1 MHGMSKKT
9 RTYLLSILTA
19 MAVVMSFATFQFIFV
34 VPEFSL
40 KMLVVPVS
48 LGFVLGLLIGKVQTL
63 RMDLASRNQ
72 LFSALSDF
80 AIEFT
85 YFRKLSGEYE
95 YVSPACKQFTGYS
108 QEDFYRQPNFMD
120 TLIYPEDRSL
130 WRGHIHNINGKGVA
144 EVLQLRITTK
154 QGQIRW
160 IEHLCSTV
168 QDNAGTTIGVRSTN
182 LEITERKKVEYEL
195 FLAAKVFDSP
205 NPMLI
210 TDTNSVIIRCNHAFS
225 ASTGFSESEI
235 LGQTPALLH
244 SGRHNDEFYHEM
256 WESILRTGEWQGEV
270 WDRRKNGEVYPKWLM
285 ISAIKGDDGS
295 VVNYLGTHFDITER
309 KKAEQKI
316 EELAFFDQL
325 TGLPNRT
332 LLLDRLKQAM
342 MMSAR
347 NGNYCALL
355 LIDLDNFKSLNDTLG
370 HDFGDM
376 LLKQVGER
384 LRSCVRADDTVARLG
399 GDEFVVILNGLNSIE
414 SEAGVQTEVVA
425 EKIITMLNQTYQL
438 KDTTH
443 RSTPSI
449 GATLFM
455 NHKSTIEDL
464 LKQAD
469 LAMYRSKEA
478 GRNTLRFFDPEM
490 ESVVMKRA
498 ALETEL
504 REAISKKQLLLHFQ
518 AQIEGSQVLGAEV
531 LVRWQHPQ
539 KGLVSPAEFI
549 PLAEET
555 GLILPLGRWVLEVA
569 CAQLA
574 AWAKRPEMEHL
585 TISVNV
591 SSRQFMAVDFVD
603 QVFEILKATKAKP
616 QRLKLE
622 LTESLLVSDVE
633 EIIAKM
639 FTLKAKGVT
648 FSLDDFGTGYS
659 SLNYLKQ
666 LPLDQLK
673 IDQSFVRDILSNP
686 HDASIAKTIISLAQN
701 LRMGVIAEGVETNE
715 QRDFLMTLGCYAYQG
730 YLFGRPLPIGEFES
744 SMS

>member
-1 MHGMSKKT
+1 MSKTT
-9 RTYLLSILTA
+9 RTYLLSISTA
-19 MAVVMSFATFQFIFV
+19 LAVVMSFASFQFAFV
-34 VPEFSL
+34 VSEFSL
-40 KMLVVPVS
+40 KMLVVPIS
-48 LGFVLGLLIGKVQTL
+48 LGCVLGLLIGKVQTL
-63 RMDLASRNQ
+63 RMELAERNR
-72 LFSALSDF
+72 LFAALSDF

-85 YFRKLSGEYE
+85 YFRKVSGEYE
-95 YVSPACKQFTGYS
+95 YVSPACKQLTGYS

-120 TLIYPEDRSL
+120 TLIYPEDRGL
-130 WRGHIHNINGKGVA
+130 WRGHIHNINGVGIA
-144 EVLQLRITTK
+144 EVLQLRIMTK

-168 QDNAGTTIGVRSTN
+168 QDESGKTIGVRSTN
-182 LEITERKKVEYEL
+182 LDITDRKKAEFEL
-195 FLAAKVFDSP
+195 FLAAKVFESP

-210 TDTNSVIIRCNHAFS
+210 TDSNSVIIRCNRSFT
-225 ASTGFSESEI
+225 ASTGYSESDVV
-235 LGQTPALLH
+235 GQTPGMLH
-244 SGRHNDEFYHEM
+244 SGRHNEEFYREM
-256 WESILRTGEWQGEV
+256 WEVISRTGEWQGEV
-270 WDRRKNGEVYPKWLM
+270 WDRRKNGEIYPKWLM
-285 ISAIKGDDGS
+285 ISAIKDDDGG
-295 VVNYLGTHFDITER
+295 VTNYLGTHFDITER

-342 MMSAR
+342 IVSAR
-347 NGNYCALL
+347 NANHCALL
-355 LIDLDNFKSLNDTLG
+355 LIDLDNFKTLNDTLG
-370 HDFGDM
+370 HDCGDL
-376 LLKQVGER
+376 LLKQVADR
-384 LRSCVRADDTVARLG
+384 LRDCVRADDTVARFG
-399 GDEFVVILNGLNSIE
+399 GDEFVVVLTGLSSIE
-414 SEAGVQTEVVA
+414 SEAGVQTEVVG
-425 EKIITMLNQTYQL
+425 EKIIAMLNQAYLL
-438 KDTTH
+438 KDVLH

-455 NHKSTIEDL
+455 NHKSTIDDL

-469 LAMYRSKEA
+469 LAMYRAKGA

-490 ESVVMKRA
+490 ESVVMQRA
-498 ALETEL
+498 ALEAEL
-504 REAISKKQLLLHFQ
+504 REAISKQQLLLHFQ
-518 AQIEGSQVLGAEV
+518 AQVEGGHVLGAEV

-555 GLILPLGRWVLEVA
+555 GLILPLGGWVLEVA

-574 AWAKRPEMEHL
+574 IWAKRPEMEHL

-603 QVFEILKATKAKP
+603 QVFAILEATKAKP

-622 LTESLLVSDVE
+622 LTESLLVSNVE
-633 EIIAKM
+633 EIIQKM
-639 FTLKAKGVT
+639 FTLKAKGVA

-659 SLNYLKQ
+659 SLTYLKR

-701 LRMGVIAEGVETNE
+701 LRMSVIAEGVETIE

-730 YLFGRPLPIGEFES
+730 YLFGRPMPIEGFES
-744 SMS
+744 TV

>member
-1 MHGMSKKT
+1 MTKTT
-9 RTYLLSILTA
+9 RTYLLSISTA
-19 MAVVMSFATFQFIFV
+19 LAVVMSFASFQFVFV
-34 VPEFSL
+34 VSDFSL
-40 KMLVVPVS
+40 KMLIVPIA
-48 LGFVLGLLIGKVQTL
+48 LGCVLGLLIGKVQTL
-63 RMDLASRNQ
+63 RMELAERNR

-80 AIEFT
+80 AVEFS
-85 YFRKLSGEYE
+85 YFRKVSGEYE
-95 YVSPACKQFTGYS
+95 YASPACMQLTGYS

-120 TLIYPEDRSL
+120 TLIYPDDRGL
-130 WRGHIHNINGKGVA
+130 WQGHVHNINGVGAPEK
-144 EVLQLRITTK
+144 LQLRITTK

-168 QDNAGTTIGVRSTN
+168 QDDEGKTIGVRSIN
-182 LEITERKKVEYEL
+182 LDITERKKAELEL
-195 FLAAKVFDSP
+195 FLAAKVFESP

-210 TDTNSVIIRCNHAFS
+210 TDSNSVIIRCNHAFCN
-225 ASTGFSESEI
+225 STGYSESEL
-235 LGQTPALLH
+235 LGQTPAILH
-244 SGRHNDEFYHEM
+244 SGRHNDEFYHEI
-256 WESILRTGEWQGEV
+256 WEVIARTGEWQGEV
-270 WDRRKNGEVYPKWLM
+270 WERRKSGEIYPKWLM
-285 ISAIKGDDGS
+285 ISAIKGDDGG
-295 VVNYLGTHFDITER
+295 VANYLSTHFDITER

-316 EELAFFDQL
+316 EDLAFFDQL

-342 MMSAR
+342 IVSAR

-355 LIDLDNFKSLNDTLG
+355 LIDLDNFKTLNDTLG

-376 LLKQVGER
+376 LLKQVADR
-384 LRSCVRADDTVARLG
+384 LRDCVRADDTVARLG
-399 GDEFVVILNGLNSIE
+399 GDEFVVILNALSSIE
-414 SEAGVQTEVVA
+414 SEAGVQTEVVG
-425 EKIITMLNQTYQL
+425 EKIISMLNQTYQL
-438 KDTTH
+438 KDAMH

-455 NHKSTIEDL
+455 NHKSNIDDL

-498 ALETEL
+498 AMEAEL
-504 REAISKKQLLLHFQ
+504 REAINKQQLLLHFQ
-518 AQIEGSQVLGAEV
+518 AQVQGGHVLGAEV
-531 LVRWQHPQ
+531 LVRWQHLQ
-539 KGLVSPAEFI
+539 KGLVPPAEFI

-555 GLILPLGRWVLEVA
+555 GLILPLGRWVLEAA
-569 CAQLA
+569 CAQLSL
-574 AWAKRPEMEHL
+574 WAKRAETEHL

-603 QVFEILKATKAKP
+603 RVFEILEATKAKP

-622 LTESLLVSDVE
+622 LTESLLVSNVE
-633 EIIAKM
+633 EVIEKM
-639 FTLKAKGVT
+639 FILKAKGVA

-659 SLNYLKQ
+659 SLTYLKR

-673 IDQSFVRDILSNP
+673 IDQSFVREILSNP
-686 HDASIAKTIISLAQN
+686 HDASIAKTIISLAHN

-715 QRDFLMTLGCYAYQG
+715 QRDFLMTLGCHAYQG
-730 YLFGRPLPIGEFES
+730 YLFGRPVPLKEFES
-744 SMS
+744 SL